1 MAKLRSLHDSSFGG
15 IGIMWRARCKCA
27 RRLKKRI
34 FTENISRN
42 GRTEAAGGWGGGHP
56 LFIIS
61 LLSRPRARLR
71 EVADQTTYVSVYD
84 HWGGLDGH

>member
-1 MAKLRSLHDSSFGG
+1 MRETVKEKDFYRKYIEEWEDRGS
-15 IGIMWRARCKCA
+15 
-27 RRLKKRI
+27 
-34 FTENISRN
+34 
-42 GRTEAAGGWGGGHP
+42 GRVGGGHP